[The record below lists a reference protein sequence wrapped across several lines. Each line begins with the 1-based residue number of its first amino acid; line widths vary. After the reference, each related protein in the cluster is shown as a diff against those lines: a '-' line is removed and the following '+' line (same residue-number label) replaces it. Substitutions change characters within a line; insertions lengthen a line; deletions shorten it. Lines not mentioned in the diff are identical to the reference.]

1 MNEKLRKTILAAVF
15 AALICA
21 ATLLIRIPTITKGYV
36 NPGDG
41 FVILA
46 GWICGGPWGFTA
58 AALGSALA
66 DIIAGYTVFAP
77 ATFII
82 KGCMAL
88 IAVAGVRVFANHTN
102 VGRIA
107 GAITAELFMAAGYCV
122 FETIFITGSFE
133 AALIGVP
140 ENLIQGFVGVL
151 CSVTVMTALEK
162 TRGLNRKY

>member
-1 MNEKLRKTILAAVF
+1 MNERLRKIVLAAVF

-46 GWICGGPWGFTA
+46 GWICGGPWGFA
-58 AALGSALA
+58 AAAIGSALA

-88 IAVAGVRVFANHTN
+88 IAVAGVSLFANHTN

-107 GAITAELFMAAGYCV
+107 GAITAELFMAAGYFV
-122 FETIFITGSFE
+122 FEMLFITGSFE
-133 AALIGVP
+133 AAILGVP

-151 CSVTVMTALEK
+151 CSFTVMTALEK
-162 TRGLNRKY
+162 TKVLRHKF